1 MQLSRES
8 ARWLFERMILI
19 RRFEERVGELFA
31 DGKLPGVVHLYI
43 GEEAVAVGA
52 CSVLRTDDYV
62 ISSHRGHGHMLAK
75 GGDINRL
82 MAELYGKQTGC
93 CKGKGGSLHIADVA
107 VGMLGGN
114 GIVGAG
120 VPIAVGAAYGAA
132 KIRRTDQVAVAF
144 IGDGATNTGAFHEAC
159 NMASAWKL
167 PVVLV
172 CENNLYGVGT
182 RIGRVAPTENL
193 SALPAAHGIAT
204 QVVDGNAVLEVRAA
218 VEAAVVR
225 ARAGQGPGYVEC
237 KTWRQRAHVE
247 GERPEYWNET
257 ERRGWLARDPIQSFR
272 EQLIHDAVA
281 VEAELDDLDTA
292 ARKLVATAVAF
303 AESSPFPDETE
314 ALEDVFA

>member
-1 MQLSRES
+1 
-8 ARWLFERMILI
+8 
-19 RRFEERVGELFA
+19 
-31 DGKLPGVVHLYI
+31 
-43 GEEAVAVGA
+43 
-52 CSVLRTDDYV
+52 
-62 ISSHRGHGHMLAK
+62 
-75 GGDINRL
+75 
-82 MAELYGKQTGC
+82 
-93 CKGKGGSLHIADVA
+93 
-107 VGMLGGN
+107 
-114 GIVGAG
+114 
-120 VPIAVGAAYGAA
+120 
-132 KIRRTDQVAVAF
+132 
-144 IGDGATNTGAFHEAC
+144 
-159 NMASAWKL
+159 
-167 PVVLV
+167 
-172 CENNLYGVGT
+172 
-182 RIGRVAPTENL
+182 
-193 SALPAAHGIAT
+193 LPAAHGIAT